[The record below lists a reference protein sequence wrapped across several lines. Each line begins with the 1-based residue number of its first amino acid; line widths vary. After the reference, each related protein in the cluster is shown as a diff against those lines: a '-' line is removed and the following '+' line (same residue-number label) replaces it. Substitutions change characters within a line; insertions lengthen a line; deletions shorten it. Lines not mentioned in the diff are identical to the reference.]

1 MATEFALLSPQQ
13 KGLPPDWRAG
23 RLSDVAALNPDQ
35 ITTAT
40 HLERI
45 AYVDISCVS
54 RGQISKPVDI
64 PLSEAP
70 SRARRLVRAGDTI
83 LSTVRPGNRAYAF
96 IRSPPKNL
104 VCSTGFVVLRARQ
117 GSADPR
123 FIYFLTSSERVIQ
136 HLAVIAEKQTAYPS
150 VTAKDVGE
158 CTVVIPPLPE
168 QRAIARVLGT
178 LDDEIVSR
186 MGQSKGLRRVFDHL
200 MRHLLDGSWS
210 VHEGESWLRE
220 VRPLVQAY
228 DDKIEL
234 NRRMNQ
240 TLEEICRAL
249 FKFWF
254 VDFGP
259 VRAKA
264 EGRWKKGESLP
275 GMPAD
280 MWDFWPSEFEES
292 EIGEIPK
299 GWKPVS
305 LTEIASLLTGG
316 TPSTAE
322 PAYWNG
328 GIPWVS
334 GKDVS
339 AAKGGFI
346 IQTERTITGE
356 GVENSATAL
365 LPARTVVITARGTVG
380 ALGVIASDMCISQTN
395 YGLKALDGIGDNFL
409 LFTVGN
415 AIDQLQR
422 ASYGTIFDT
431 ITTRNLQATIVVLPP
446 EPLRSEFELRTH
458 FLMERVLLKLH
469 EGKTLASTRDALLP
483 KLLSGEIRVP
493 VDEGK

>member
-1 MATEFALLSPQQ
+1 MAGDGWSQLPLGEVCEIIMGQSPPGSTYNENRVGLPFYQGAADFGPRFPTRRVWCSAPSRIAEAGDILLSIRAPIGDVNLASEKCAVGRGLAIVRARRKEDQTFVEFALRAARY
-13 KGLPPDWRAG
+13 DWESMEGSGTVFA
-23 RLSDVAALNPDQ
+23 N
-35 ITTAT
+35 AT
-40 HLERI
+40 RSQLERLAIPWFNAESRQAI
-45 AYVDISCVS
+45 AH
-54 RGQISKPVDI
+54 
-64 PLSEAP
+64 
-70 SRARRLVRAGDTI
+70 I
-83 LSTVRPGNRAYAF
+83 LS
-96 IRSPPKNL
+96 SL
-104 VCSTGFVVLRARQ
+104 
-117 GSADPR
+117 
-123 FIYFLTSSERVIQ
+123 
-136 HLAVIAEKQTAYPS
+136 
-150 VTAKDVGE
+150 
-158 CTVVIPPLPE
+158 
-168 QRAIARVLGT
+168 
-178 LDDEIVSR
+178 
-186 MGQSKGLRRVFDHL
+186 
-200 MRHLLDGSWS
+200 
-210 VHEGESWLRE
+210 
-220 VRPLVQAY
+220 

-240 TLEEICRAL
+240 TLEDICRAL

-254 VDFGP
+254 VNFGP
-259 VRAKA
+259 VRAKQ

-275 GMPAD
+275 GMPAN
-280 MWDFWPSEFEES
+280 MWDLWPSEFEES

>member
-1 MATEFALLSPQQ
+1 MAVDGWTRTPLGNLIQLQKGASYKGEFLDKAGPRLLGMGTIVLGGGLSLENARTYSGPIAPRQRVCPGDLLIAVVGISPKGSVIGSPALVPSAVSGEFATTHHVARVEVRFPARLVATFLYYLFRSTKFQNYVRAVQVGSTVPEI
-13 KGLPPDWRAG
+13 KFADIYAYEALLPPISQQNEIAEFLGKLDIDVQSNGG
-23 RLSDVAALNPDQ
+23 R
-35 ITTAT
+35 
-40 HLERI
+40 E
-45 AYVDISCVS
+45 
-54 RGQISKPVDI
+54 
-64 PLSEAP
+64 
-70 SRARRLVRAGDTI
+70 VRAG
-83 LSTVRPGNRAYAF
+83 LFRA
-96 IRSPPKNL
+96 L
-104 VCSTGFVVLRARQ
+104 G
-117 GSADPR
+117 
-123 FIYFLTSSERVIQ
+123 FLTDQLICGHFS
-136 HLAVIAEKQTAYPS
+136 
-150 VTAKDVGE
+150 
-158 CTVVIPPLPE
+158 LP
-168 QRAIARVLGT
+168 QANAW
-178 LDDEIVSR
+178 LDSNHGRIVS
-186 MGQSKGLRRVFDHL
+186 L
-200 MRHLLDGSWS
+200 
-210 VHEGESWLRE
+210 
-220 VRPLVQAY
+220 

-259 VRAKA
+259 VHAKA

-275 GMPAD
+275 GMPTD
-280 MWDFWPSEFEES
+280 MWDLWPTELEES

>member
-1 MATEFALLSPQQ
+1 MEGSGTVFANATRSQ
-13 KGLPPDWRAG
+13 
-23 RLSDVAALNPDQ
+23 
-35 ITTAT
+35 
-40 HLERI
+40 LERLAIPWFNAESRQAI
-45 AYVDISCVS
+45 AH
-54 RGQISKPVDI
+54 
-64 PLSEAP
+64 
-70 SRARRLVRAGDTI
+70 I
-83 LSTVRPGNRAYAF
+83 LS
-96 IRSPPKNL
+96 SL
-104 VCSTGFVVLRARQ
+104 
-117 GSADPR
+117 
-123 FIYFLTSSERVIQ
+123 
-136 HLAVIAEKQTAYPS
+136 
-150 VTAKDVGE
+150 
-158 CTVVIPPLPE
+158 
-168 QRAIARVLGT
+168 
-178 LDDEIVSR
+178 
-186 MGQSKGLRRVFDHL
+186 
-200 MRHLLDGSWS
+200 
-210 VHEGESWLRE
+210 
-220 VRPLVQAY
+220 

-240 TLEEICRAL
+240 TLEDICRAL

-254 VDFGP
+254 VNFGP
-259 VRAKA
+259 VRAKQ

-275 GMPAD
+275 GMPAN
-280 MWDFWPSEFEES
+280 MWDLWPSEFEES